1 MREDQAN
8 MALNQNSQHS
18 ADYNDRLDTA
28 STAGSTV
35 TEERER
41 GDIDND
47 DAALTD
53 DLDDRDAEDDDTFN
67 IPTTDTYDDLS
78 PSGSARGTR
87 YALGSFPGIAVS
99 FSDDAAEPIS
109 RSGTGSVTSTASRAS
124 VASLIAIKRERIE
137 RQRRESVQMSSS
149 FTENS
154 KNDTKIDKN
163 RTLTMIKGRTPKHG
177 DSHE

>member
-35 TEERER
+35 TEEKDL
-41 GDIDND
+41 GND
-47 DAALTD
+47 EDAD
-53 DLDDRDAEDDDTFN
+53 DMDERDAEDDDTFN

-78 PSGSARGTR
+78 PSGSAKGTVR
-87 YALGSFPGIAVS
+87 FGLGGQNFLGIAVS
-99 FSDDAAEPIS
+99 FSDDQADPIS
-109 RSGTGSVTSTASRAS
+109 RSGTGSVTSSASRAS

-149 FTENS
+149 FTESS
-154 KNDTKIDKN
+154 KNDSKVDKN
-163 RTLTMIKGRTPKHG
+163 RTLTMIKGRTPKHAE
-177 DSHE
+177 SHE

>member
-41 GDIDND
+41 GDNDND